1 MFLPLALVLV
11 LAAYAVHIVEER
23 RRVKLTLDHATS
35 EVDSGTRL
43 ITSELQGA
51 ISGLLY
57 LSNFSEMERIF
68 YSKLSR
74 EGTNSLLHFIKTSG
88 LFDQI
93 RFLDN
98 RGMEVLRINYN
109 QGKPALVPEDQLQ
122 NKASRYYFIESTKL
136 DDGQIFVS
144 PLDLNVEHGKVELPP
159 KPMIR
164 FSTPILGNM
173 GERLGYVIVNYA
185 GNSMLKTLATIPTA
199 PGSQLMLLN
208 SDGYWLK
215 GPSHYQEWAFMFD
228 VKKDISFANQYPEAW
243 RTIAGKWETQ
253 RNTSLGTFV
262 SNTVCITDIVDQYT
276 HPRTGQ
282 GATCWKLV
290 SHTPQSVLNDASAE
304 LRNQILAV
312 VGLLL
317 LLFALGSLL
326 LAHLRTRS
334 RSAETLVLKQI
345 ESNARFVPREFLGL
359 LNKTTFTDVD
369 ITDHVQRPMT
379 TLFTDIRSYSSI
391 SESMSPQ
398 QVLAFLNA

>member
-144 PLDLNVEHGKVELPP
+144 PLDLNVEHGKVEL
-159 KPMIR
+159 
-164 FSTPILGNM
+164 
-173 GERLGYVIVNYA
+173 
-185 GNSMLKTLATIPTA
+185 
-199 PGSQLMLLN
+199 
-208 SDGYWLK
+208 
-215 GPSHYQEWAFMFD
+215 
-228 VKKDISFANQYPEAW
+228 
-243 RTIAGKWETQ
+243 
-253 RNTSLGTFV
+253 
-262 SNTVCITDIVDQYT
+262 
-276 HPRTGQ
+276 
-282 GATCWKLV
+282 
-290 SHTPQSVLNDASAE
+290 
-304 LRNQILAV
+304 
-312 VGLLL
+312 
-317 LLFALGSLL
+317 
-326 LAHLRTRS
+326 
-334 RSAETLVLKQI
+334 
-345 ESNARFVPREFLGL
+345 
-359 LNKTTFTDVD
+359 
-369 ITDHVQRPMT
+369 
-379 TLFTDIRSYSSI
+379 
-391 SESMSPQ
+391 
-398 QVLAFLNA
+398 